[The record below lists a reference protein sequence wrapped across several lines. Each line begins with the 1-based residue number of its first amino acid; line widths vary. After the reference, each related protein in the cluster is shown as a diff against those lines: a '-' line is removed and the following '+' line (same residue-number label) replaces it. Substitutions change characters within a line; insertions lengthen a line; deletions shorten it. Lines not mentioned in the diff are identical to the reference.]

1 MQEFLIIII
10 VVVIVI
16 IILIIIV
23 SLLGTKQHNLN
34 TVKHRTNVKGRQY
47 DNIYSSREPVER
59 LPCSDVMNMLRRL
72 INCGIIIIILLF
84 MS

>member
-10 VVVIVI
+10 VVI
-16 IILIIIV
+16 IIIIIIIIIMIMIIIIIIV

-47 DNIYSSREPVER
+47 E
-59 LPCSDVMNMLRRL
+59 
-72 INCGIIIIILLF
+72 IIKRKLQ
-84 MS
+84 M